1 MSLCVYASMFDQ
13 DRERREE
20 RGVKLDLI
28 KTERG
33 VREERGGAS
42 SEKREEERVAT

>member
-1 MSLCVYASMFDQ
+1 MRLCVYESMFDQ

-20 RGVKLDLI
+20 RKVQLELI

-33 VREERGGAS
+33 VREERGGES